1 MKRIAVVEDE
11 VYMREE
17 LCNMLQKDGYL
28 VEAITEF
35 EDAARLLAALR
46 PDLVIL
52 DLNLPEISGFQ
63 ICQELKNKT
72 AIPILVL
79 TSRDQVKDELQ
90 AFQLGADE
98 YLTKPCRKDRLLA
111 RVSNI
116 LKRYEGRTN
125 LIEGLDFLLDQQ
137 TYTLYIHNTSVVL
150 PKNQG
155 KLLVALLASGDALV
169 TTEQLC
175 MALWGTTEYID
186 ENALQVNLTRLKKTM
201 SALEMKQ
208 RIVAVRGMGYRL
220 EADDPTICNEERL
233 LSAISQKEGE
243 SVRFLASVLREYK
256 NESNNMADALRDYE
270 EYVEGWAHEA
280 KTPLSLLTMLLDNR
294 NDEISPSL
302 QAKLDYVRS
311 QLQEDV
317 TQMLYYAR
325 LKSSTKDYRFE
336 DVNLNDC
343 LGEVLEDYAPL
354 LEEKQTDREQCHQ
367 I

>member
-72 AIPILVL
+72 AILVLVL

-175 MALWGTTEYID
+175 LALWGTTEYID

-201 SALEMKQ
+201 SGLEMKQ

-220 EADDPTICNEERL
+220 EAE
-233 LSAISQKEGE
+233 
-243 SVRFLASVLREYK
+243 V
-256 NESNNMADALRDYE
+256 
-270 EYVEGWAHEA
+270 
-280 KTPLSLLTMLLDNR
+280 
-294 NDEISPSL
+294 SP
-302 QAKLDYVRS
+302 
-311 QLQEDV
+311 
-317 TQMLYYAR
+317 
-325 LKSSTKDYRFE
+325 
-336 DVNLNDC
+336 
-343 LGEVLEDYAPL
+343 
-354 LEEKQTDREQCHQ
+354 
-367 I
+367 

>member
-28 VEAITEF
+28 AEAITEL

-72 AIPILVL
+72 AIPVRVL

-90 AFQLGADE
+90 AFHLGADE

-125 LIEGLDFLLDQQ
+125 LIEGPDFLLVQQ
-137 TYTLYIHNTSVVL
+137 TYTLSIHNTSVVL

-155 KLLVALLASGDALV
+155 KLLVALLSGGDDLV

-175 MALWGTTEYID
+175 VALWGTTEYID

-201 SALEMKQ
+201 SGLEMKQ

-220 EADDPTICNEERL
+220 ET
-233 LSAISQKEGE
+233 G
-243 SVRFLASVLREYK
+243 V
-256 NESNNMADALRDYE
+256 
-270 EYVEGWAHEA
+270 
-280 KTPLSLLTMLLDNR
+280 
-294 NDEISPSL
+294 
-302 QAKLDYVRS
+302 
-311 QLQEDV
+311 
-317 TQMLYYAR
+317 
-325 LKSSTKDYRFE
+325 
-336 DVNLNDC
+336 
-343 LGEVLEDYAPL
+343 AP
-354 LEEKQTDREQCHQ
+354 
-367 I
+367 

>member
-28 VEAITEF
+28 VETITEF

-72 AIPILVL
+72 SIPVLVL

-125 LIEGLDFLLDQQ
+125 LIEGPDFLLDQQ

-155 KLLVALLASGDALV
+155 KLLVALLSGGDALV

-175 MALWGTTEYID
+175 IALWGTTEYID

-201 SALEMKQ
+201 SGLEMKQ

-220 EADDPTICNEERL
+220 EAE
-233 LSAISQKEGE
+233 
-243 SVRFLASVLREYK
+243 V
-256 NESNNMADALRDYE
+256 
-270 EYVEGWAHEA
+270 
-280 KTPLSLLTMLLDNR
+280 
-294 NDEISPSL
+294 SP
-302 QAKLDYVRS
+302 
-311 QLQEDV
+311 
-317 TQMLYYAR
+317 
-325 LKSSTKDYRFE
+325 
-336 DVNLNDC
+336 
-343 LGEVLEDYAPL
+343 
-354 LEEKQTDREQCHQ
+354 
-367 I
+367 

>member
-17 LCNMLQKDGYL
+17 LCDMLQKDGYL

-72 AIPILVL
+72 SIPVLVL

-125 LIEGLDFLLDQQ
+125 LIEGPDFLLDQQ

-155 KLLVALLASGDALV
+155 KLLVALLSGGDALV

-201 SALEMKQ
+201 SGLKMKQ

-220 EADDPTICNEERL
+220 EAE
-233 LSAISQKEGE
+233 
-243 SVRFLASVLREYK
+243 V
-256 NESNNMADALRDYE
+256 
-270 EYVEGWAHEA
+270 
-280 KTPLSLLTMLLDNR
+280 
-294 NDEISPSL
+294 SP
-302 QAKLDYVRS
+302 
-311 QLQEDV
+311 
-317 TQMLYYAR
+317 
-325 LKSSTKDYRFE
+325 
-336 DVNLNDC
+336 
-343 LGEVLEDYAPL
+343 
-354 LEEKQTDREQCHQ
+354 
-367 I
+367 

>member
-28 VEAITEF
+28 AEAITEF

-72 AIPILVL
+72 AIPVLVL
-79 TSRDQVKDELQ
+79 TCRDQVKDELQ
-90 AFQLGADE
+90 AFHLGADE

-125 LIEGLDFLLDQQ
+125 LIEGPDFLLDQQ

-155 KLLVALLASGDALV
+155 KLLVALLSGGDALV

-175 MALWGTTEYID
+175 IALWGTTEYID

-201 SALEMKQ
+201 SGLEMKQ

-220 EADDPTICNEERL
+220 ET
-233 LSAISQKEGE
+233 G
-243 SVRFLASVLREYK
+243 V
-256 NESNNMADALRDYE
+256 
-270 EYVEGWAHEA
+270 
-280 KTPLSLLTMLLDNR
+280 
-294 NDEISPSL
+294 
-302 QAKLDYVRS
+302 
-311 QLQEDV
+311 
-317 TQMLYYAR
+317 
-325 LKSSTKDYRFE
+325 
-336 DVNLNDC
+336 
-343 LGEVLEDYAPL
+343 AP
-354 LEEKQTDREQCHQ
+354 
-367 I
+367 

>member
-28 VEAITEF
+28 AEAITEL

-72 AIPILVL
+72 DIPVLIL

-90 AFQLGADE
+90 AFHLGADE

-125 LIEGLDFLLDQQ
+125 LIEGPDFLLDQQ

-155 KLLVALLASGDALV
+155 KLLVALLSGGDALV

-175 MALWGTTEYID
+175 IALWGTTEYID

-201 SALEMKQ
+201 SGLEMKQ

-220 EADDPTICNEERL
+220 ET
-233 LSAISQKEGE
+233 G
-243 SVRFLASVLREYK
+243 V
-256 NESNNMADALRDYE
+256 
-270 EYVEGWAHEA
+270 
-280 KTPLSLLTMLLDNR
+280 
-294 NDEISPSL
+294 
-302 QAKLDYVRS
+302 
-311 QLQEDV
+311 
-317 TQMLYYAR
+317 
-325 LKSSTKDYRFE
+325 
-336 DVNLNDC
+336 
-343 LGEVLEDYAPL
+343 AP
-354 LEEKQTDREQCHQ
+354 
-367 I
+367 